1 VKASPLNLVRAHYQ
15 TLVNFQTGKQRPQ
28 DHLVFEGLPI
38 IALIASLAVGLEIP
52 PGVGA
57 GLLTVAGLLSAFLF
71 QTLLQISQR
80 SMEWADE
87 EPYPGPDTSRRAR
100 FMREIAANAGY
111 ASLVCLLIAAMF
123 VAVSV
128 VDGTALLILS
138 AVGIALAVHLTLVLS
153 MVMSRV
159 FEGTVER
166 LDDARTGHQAKV
178 ARFPRRKAS

>member
-1 VKASPLNLVRAHYQ
+1 MKASPQNLIKAHYG
-15 TLVNFQTGKQRPQ
+15 TLIDARTGKRRPW
-28 DHLVFEGLPI
+28 DHVLFEGVPVA
-38 IALIASLAVGLEIP
+38 ALFASIAVGLEIP

-57 GLLTVAGLLSAFLF
+57 GLLTVAGLLGAFLF

-87 EPYPGPDTSRRAR
+87 EPPPGPDTSRRAQ

-111 ASLVCLLIAAMF
+111 ASLVCLLTAAVF

-138 AVGIALAVHLTLVLS
+138 AVGIALAVHLTLVLL

-159 FEGTVER
+159 FESTVER